1 MERPDAKVAGILN
14 LDKPYGMGS
23 MDVVRRIKR
32 ASGLKRVGHG
42 GTLDPIATGVIPVCI
57 GQATR
62 IMEYLVSGTKEY
74 RAEVELGTETDTYD
88 AQGQVTGRQDPSH
101 VTLDE
106 ITESLGQFHG
116 VIQQVPP
123 MYSALKQKG
132 KRLYELARA
141 GIEVE
146 REPRRVE
153 VFKIEVQEWSPPVV
167 TLEVRCGRG
176 FYMRS
181 LAYDLGRALGCGAH
195 LKGLVR
201 LRTGPF
207 KITAALSL
215 DDAERKFDDG
225 TWRDVLHAPD
235 AVLGDMRAFIV
246 GRRTEDMIRDGRPVP
261 SGPRIPPTGPGEEC
275 RVYSVDGRFV
285 AIVAFDAAARQWRPS
300 KVFSLDYAEDG
311 DATTD

>member
-14 LDKPYGMGS
+14 IDKPYGMGS

-42 GTLDPIATGVIPVCI
+42 GTLDPVATGVIPVCI

-62 IMEYLVSGTKEY
+62 VMEYLVDGTKEY

-88 AQGQVTGRQDPSH
+88 AMGQVTGREDPSH
-101 VTLDE
+101 VTLDDINGALE
-106 ITESLGQFHG
+106 EFRG

-123 MYSALKQKG
+123 MYSALKLKG

-153 VFKIEVQEWSPPVV
+153 VLGIEAQAWSPPVV
-167 TLEVRCGRG
+167 TLEVSCGRG

-207 KITAALSL
+207 KISGSLSL
-215 DDAERKFDDG
+215 TDAEQSFEDG
-225 TWRDVLHAPD
+225 TWREAMHAPD
-235 AVLGDMRAFIV
+235 SVLGNMRVFIV
-246 GRRTEDMIRDGRPVP
+246 GRLAEDMIRDGRPVP
-261 SGPRIPPTGPGEEC
+261 SGPRIPPMAPGEEC
-275 RVYSVDGRFV
+275 RAYSVDGRFV
-285 AIVAFDAAARQWRPS
+285 AIVAFDAAVRQWRPS
-300 KVFSLDYAEDG
+300 KVFSLDYNEDG
-311 DATTD
+311 EHAAV